1 MNISSHH
8 GEDKR
13 DFDDLSQSRLHFT
26 CGVLALVI
34 LIADFLTPLGVAT
47 GVTYIVVV
55 LVSLR
60 SPQKQYTIVVTLICT
75 VLVVI
80 GYFGSPKS
88 EIPAYQVYS
97 NRALSI
103 LAIWVTAILAIIQRE
118 KNNLLHKERLKI
130 AKSLREIELQ
140 QEKLKVLR
148 ATMCTVQDIT
158 GNFLNNLQF
167 FTFEIERSRTLS
179 PESVQKLDAL
189 IHDTSQK
196 IQALGN
202 VDQVREKKMA
212 GNVIGIDY
220 DNPER
225 TQSSTA
231 QHYTNQI
238 DKEKQ

>member
-1 MNISSHH
+1 MNISGH
-8 GEDKR
+8 EDKNKL
-13 DFDDLSQSRLHFT
+13 DWGNSSQFRLHFT
-26 CGVLALVI
+26 CGFLALVV
-34 LIADFLTPLGVAT
+34 LIADFLIPLGVAT
-47 GVTYIVVV
+47 GVAYIAVA

-60 SPQKQYTIVVTLICT
+60 SPQEQFAIVVALICT

-80 GYFGSPKS
+80 GYYGSPKS
-88 EIPAYQVYS
+88 EIPVYQVYT

-103 LAIWVTAILAIIQRE
+103 LAIWVTTILAMIQRE
-118 KNNLLHKERLKI
+118 KNNLLHKERLRI
-130 AKSLREIELQ
+130 MESMREIEMQ

-148 ATMCTVQDIT
+148 ATMHTVQDIT

-167 FTFEIERSRTLS
+167 FTFEIERGKTLS
-179 PESVQKLDAL
+179 SESVQKLDAL

-212 GNVIGIDY
+212 GNVIGIDF

-225 TQSSTA
+225 KQSSTD
-231 QHYTNQI
+231 QYYTIQI